1 MGSKWRTRKD
11 GFEPSRRCQQQV
23 IGGACRS
30 FGFVVGERHPVERH
44 NFKCLS
50 IKLQVQIAIGRGVH
64 DTPEL
69 PLFGRDLDSRTKGP
83 IDGKDFLDCLR
94 FSPTSL
100 RWDFYLMLE
109 FSCPRIMVNRAA
121 AHNEHTLTKP
131 SYLRSITFYSLD
143 DYGSRHSVQHLPVTF
158 AMRMSVVPEQARG
171 MIARN
176 LNRVVQNLAR
186 HGQHSEH
193 VILRGVRRD
202 SEPMKM
208 QVSHVHAGI
217 HRTSFRGLGR
227 KIVDVVDSENVPW
240 GSTDH
245 RGHSRTIESEGI
257 SPILIHRVQRK

>member
-1 MGSKWRTRKD
+1 MGAEWGRRK
-11 GFEPSRRCQQQV
+11 GGLEACRRGQQQV

-121 AHNEHTLTKP
+121 AHNEYTLTKP

-158 AMRMSVVPEQARG
+158 AMRMNVVPEQARG
-171 MIARN
+171 KIARN
-176 LNRVVQNLAR
+176 LNRVVQNLAS
-186 HGQHSEH
+186 HGQHAEH
-193 VILRGVRRD
+193 VILRSVRRD
-202 SEPMKM
+202 SEPIKM
-208 QVSHVHAGI
+208 QDSHDQPGVL
-217 HRTSFRGLGR
+217 RTSFRGLGR

-245 RGHSRTIESEGI
+245 RAHTPTIETKRLPPT
-257 SPILIHRVQRK
+257 PILPL